1 MLYLGIDQHA
11 RQITISL
18 RDENGDVI
26 EARQVSTKP
35 EKIHDFFQRLT
46 AERLKAGEKFV
57 AVLEVCGF
65 NEWLIRMLRD
75 YRCEKVILIQPEH
88 RTKRKTDRRDAA
100 ALSEL
105 LWVNRKRLLE
115 GKPIRGLRQVEIAS
129 TTDQENRRLTTLRK
143 EAGQARTRIVNRIR
157 QILRRHNLQWDMPTK
172 LFPTLRAIAWLKK
185 LVLPEIDRL
194 DVQYLLADLE
204 VIQQRL
210 QELEKAIT
218 DRCGASQDARQL
230 LSMPGVAG
238 FTATALA
245 CRVGNV
251 KRFPRSSSLANYWG
265 LTPGCRNS
273 GEKSQRLGNITK
285 AGSSMARWLL
295 AQVTINVLRKDARLR
310 EWFKRIKRKRGS
322 KIARVAV
329 MRKLATII
337 WHMLSKRRSYAQCR
351 ALAEA
356 GSNEREQPHGAEA
369 GR

>member
-218 DRCGASQDARQL
+218 DRCGASEDARQL

-273 GEKSQRLGNITK
+273 GEKSQRLGKITK
-285 AGSSMARWLL
+285 AGSNMARWLL

-337 WHMLSKRRSYAQCR
+337 WHMLSKRKTYAECR
-351 ALAEA
+351 AFGTA
-356 GSNEREQPHGAEA
+356 
-369 GR
+369 